1 MTLTTPVIEAI
12 EKSVLCW
19 LATSSRDHIPNVSP
33 KEIFTHFGDTHML
46 IANIASPQ
54 SVRNILE
61 NPHVCVSFIDIWVQK
76 GYQLKGPAQIIHRRE
91 EGFAEREEHLL
102 PLTGGNF
109 PFNQIISI
117 QVGQIKPIIAP
128 RYRLFPE
135 TTEEEQIAS
144 ARKAYG
150 LSPETE

>member
-12 EKSVLCW
+12 EKCVLCW

-76 GYQLKGPAQIIHRRE
+76 GYQLKGCAKIIHRKE
-91 EGFAEREEHLL
+91 EGFVEREEFLL
-102 PLTGGNF
+102 PMTEGKF

-117 QVGQIKPIIAP
+117 QVDQIKPIIAP
-128 RYRLFPE
+128 RYRLFPD

-144 ARKAYG
+144 ARKVYG
-150 LSPETE
+150 V